1 MFWHYITSPHLLVPL
16 LPSPSSKKNTD
27 KYVVVPFG
35 HRCTSAIAC
44 KMAGLRSFSL
54 PFDWINSGYPRKLHN
69 VMRHNFIDFVPSEYQ
84 DNQEAVMNKYDILL
98 AHVNKNRDEGVEQ
111 YNRRIQRFREVMQ
124 SDKLVIFVS
133 IYEDYLYNQMHRDE
147 EYHND
152 VFQGL
157 IETEQFCKRIR
168 NPPCLFI
175 HIDFVERKVPKDSNI
190 VQVIVKPDK
199 LYDSFEESSYGGFRE
214 YCGQILQKVFDS
226 SFSPYL
232 DDSMFHD

>member
-69 VMRHNFIDFVPSEYQ
+69 VMRHNFIDFV
-84 DNQEAVMNKYDILL
+84 ILL
-98 AHVNKNRDEGVEQ
+98 AHVNKNRDEGVDQ